1 MTTLERMKL
10 NGISTTYLA
19 RLFGLNRTIMHQT
32 LIGEWKT
39 YTEHLTAIEMYIDS
53 VEEINNKFRRL

>member
-1 MTTLERMKL
+1 MTTLERMKV
-10 NGISTTYLA
+10 NGISTAFLS
-19 RLFGLNRTIMHQT
+19 RLFNVNRSKLHQT
-32 LIGEWKT
+32 LTGELKT